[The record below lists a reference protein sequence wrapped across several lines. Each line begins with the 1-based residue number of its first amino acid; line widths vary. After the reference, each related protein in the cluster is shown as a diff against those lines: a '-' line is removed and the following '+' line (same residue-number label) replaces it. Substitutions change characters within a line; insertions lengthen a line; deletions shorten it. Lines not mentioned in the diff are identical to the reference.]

1 MIRRGFIGLLA
12 SAAAMWPLAAR
23 AQPRATP
30 VIGFLS
36 GLSANDRPVLGE
48 MFRRGLS
55 ELGYVAGQNVTIEYR
70 YAENRPERLQT
81 LIADLIA
88 HHVTVIAATGGNIVP
103 FTAKATTS
111 TIPIV
116 FTTGTDPV
124 LAGLVKNINRPEGN
138 VTGVSWF
145 SADLGPKHLE
155 LAHELVPGATRIAAL
170 INPQNQESALY
181 EKPFKEGAALIRDLH
196 LILLQAS
203 TAAQI
208 DAAFEQAADQRVDAM
223 IVAGDPFFTARA
235 TQLAV
240 LAASKKIPVLYSN
253 REITNAGGLI
263 SYGNDVPDAYR
274 RAGIYVG
281 QILKGANPAS
291 LPIERATKF
300 ALVINLQTAKTLKLD
315 VPAKLLSLADEV
327 IE

>member
-1 MIRRGFIGLLA
+1 
-12 SAAAMWPLAAR
+12 
-23 AQPRATP
+23 
-30 VIGFLS
+30 
-36 GLSANDRPVLGE
+36 
-48 MFRRGLS
+48 
-55 ELGYVAGQNVTIEYR
+55 
-70 YAENRPERLQT
+70 LQT

-88 HHVTVIAATGGNIVP
+88 HHVTVIAATGGNIVAL
-103 FTAKATTS
+103 TAKAATS
-111 TIPIV
+111 SIPVV

-145 SADLGPKHLE
+145 AADLGPKHLE
-155 LAHELVPGATRIAAL
+155 LARDLVPGATRIAAL
-170 INPQNQESALY
+170 INSQNQESALY
-181 EKPFKEGAALIRDLH
+181 EKPFKEAAARFPE
-196 LILLQAS
+196 LQLVVLKGS
-203 TAAQI
+203 TAGQI
-208 DAAFEQAADQRVDAM
+208 DAAFEQAVDQRMDAM

-235 TQLAV
+235 TQFAV
-240 LAASKKIPVLYSN
+240 LAAFKKIPVLYSN
-253 REITNAGGLI
+253 REITSAGGLI

-281 QILKGANPAS
+281 RILNGVNPSS
-291 LPIERATKF
+291 LPVDRATKF